1 MTQCIDLFLLDG
13 GSATNGTLLAVGQ
26 AGFRTGCCLTGYGFF
41 LMTQCIDLF
50 LLDGGSATNTTL
62 LTLGQTG
69 LGTGCCLTG
78 NSFLD
83 MSVQVD
89 KVVIFRNKAIA
100 LGQNS
105 LTVTGLGV
113 DVQLIEAGI
122 SRQLGSTLNQQA
134 TGDRAAGDRA
144 GAGDIVLIIRVVLV
158 FFAPVPDADSLLALR
173 GSQDADINA
182 NQVDMAVCAHGNVLV
197 SNDRTVLDG
206 QGLVHTDEDQGVP
219 LVLIICAP
227 GNGLAI
233 QIQGNG
239 SAGLTC
245 RINIQV
251 LGSLHVLQ
259 QSNGL
264 AVLGGIQRILYGSIL
279 GFTNLGS
286 IGNLHRRECNT
297 GFGNDLG
304 IAA

>member
-13 GSATNGTLLAVGQ
+13 GSATN
-26 AGFRTGCCLTGYGFF
+26 
-41 LMTQCIDLF
+41 
-50 LLDGGSATNTTL
+50 STL

-83 MSVQVD
+83 MSMQVD
-89 KVVIFRNKAIA
+89 KVVIFCNKAIA

-134 TGDRAAGDRA
+134 AGDRAAGDRA

-158 FFAPVPDADSLLALR
+158 FFAPIPDADSLLVLR

-219 LVLIICAP
+219 LVLIIFAP

-239 SAGLTC
+239 PAGLTC

-279 GFTNLGS
+279 GFTDLGS
-286 IGNLHRRECNT
+286 IGNLHRRERNT